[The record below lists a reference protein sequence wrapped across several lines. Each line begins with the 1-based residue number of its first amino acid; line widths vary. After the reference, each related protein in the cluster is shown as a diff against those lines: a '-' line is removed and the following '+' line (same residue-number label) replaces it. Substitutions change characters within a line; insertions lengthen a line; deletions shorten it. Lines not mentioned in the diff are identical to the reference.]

1 MAVKPTRGFQI
12 SGVPMIDPKGRWYLL
27 HATGERPLAPME
39 LGLTQAPMAD
49 GVFFPRERG
58 RLGSS
63 QMALQLHVTDAGRG
77 HGGRTQRDRNLAD
90 LYNALQ
96 VGRETTASMV
106 IAGQLCSQRCIVT
119 AGSSTEEHSAGLL
132 KVSLIL
138 TLLEGVW
145 KAEPEEELVTGGTL
159 ATLSG
164 CTGPARPTWSVQ
176 GPVTALEI
184 RQGGQVV
191 VSWGGSLPAGARL
204 VIDGWRS
211 WRVDGDAREWW
222 AAPARAEVS
231 TVQVSEAEPLLPNA
245 LGEYEFT
252 AKIDGSENLAGKLSA
267 YVSATYL

>member
-1 MAVKPTRGFQI
+1 MASKPTRGFQI

-49 GVFFPRERG
+49 GVFFPRDRG

-96 VGRETTASMV
+96 IGRETTVSMM

-119 AGSSTEEHSAGLL
+119 AGSAAVEHSAGLL

-164 CTGPARPTWSVQ
+164 CTGPARPMWSIQ
-176 GPVTALEI
+176 GPVAALEI

-204 VIDGWRS
+204 VIDGWKS

-222 AAPARAEVS
+222 KAPARAEVS
-231 TVQVSEAEPLLPNA
+231 TVQVGEAEPLLPNA

-252 AKIDGSENLAGKLSA
+252 AKLDGSENLAGKLSA